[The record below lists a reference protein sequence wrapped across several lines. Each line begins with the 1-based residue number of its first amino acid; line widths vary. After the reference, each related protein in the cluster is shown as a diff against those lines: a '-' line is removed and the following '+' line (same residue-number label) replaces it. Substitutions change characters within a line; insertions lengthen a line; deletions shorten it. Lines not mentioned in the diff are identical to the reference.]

1 VEHKDEVMTKKVARM
16 VQLKWGDELPIEN
29 MSDFKIVYAPCG
41 GEIVEIT
48 ETSSHPF
55 IKLVNVAGKLMLRVS
70 DAHSLCPSLASPMK
84 ARL

>member
-1 VEHKDEVMTKKVARM
+1 VEHKDEVITKKVARM

-29 MSDFKIVYAPCG
+29 TSDLKIVYAPCG

-55 IKLVNVAGKLMLRVS
+55 IKLVNEGGKLMVRAIN
-70 DAHSLCPSLASPMK
+70 AHSLCSSLASPMK